1 MDNNNS
7 KDNNSPFENSN
18 QKNLSNFNSYLN
30 YKNDD
35 NSTPSKNSESSKK
48 SINKATKIK
57 LINKTIFI
65 DNFQSENESSS
76 GQEEE
81 DIGFND
87 LTSIP
92 NQNDESS
99 CEFDSINNYEYNLL
113 TYIEK
118 LNYLIKNYN
127 KQFIK
132 NIKKP
137 IIKCLLGEI
146 QGNDNKECNHIPL
159 ITRKKYSIS
168 FFCDNHNNKKNIDI
182 EAYSL
187 IKNMDKIFIK
197 SPRFLKNED
206 NNNKENINNNI
217 NLLKNISKF
226 ELNIT
231 NLKKKIQFIKTNK
244 RKKLKEKIS
253 NFNNF
258 LSDYNNKNKYDE
270 SFIIQSLKRIRNIY
284 ISFTKDL
291 NSLIYLIIINRL
303 LYEYEHESCNNLNVK
318 NKIILLINLKNSLE
332 LIERN
337 KYKISNES
345 TRKQTKKK
353 KYKKNKHKSFKF
365 NWIIEFYF
373 ENEIKS
379 NIDKNVF
386 IAISELGFIYIIL
399 VNFKTTYEIN
409 IEEKTNVYEL
419 IMSEKFENFRPNKIT
434 KLKHLFKTKTTDN
447 YFIINSMKDKEFGK
461 AIIINVVENNN
472 YIDIKGKYKIEIV
485 QIIKDVNGLYS
496 SLEFFYKD
504 KNYLLNFYSHFY
516 LWSYNQEINQ
526 IEKNII
532 ENGIFNDNNNFNY
545 GPLIYE
551 ENKKLF
557 IIQCFKPKSIIEFY
571 KLIEEK
577 ENFNFDKIDKIIE
590 FKEEES
596 TLKINNN
603 YFIYN
608 SKFLLLSS
616 GRMNNNTTG
625 GIYIINLEKFEKISF
640 YKFYKCAAINS
651 IIPSK
656 TNNIILVSSIYLYKQ
671 YLKNLK
677 DKSNEKSNKII
688 YNNVNRGRM
697 LTIKIIEVNS
707 KISFKIQNFTE
718 GPFYFINCKNLFLD
732 EYFFTC
738 VHKNNNL
745 IKLKDDGK
753 CIHYFKI
760 NI

>member
-1 MDNNNS
+1 MKDDNNKEINS
-7 KDNNSPFENSN
+7 IFDDSN
-18 QKNLSNFNSYLN
+18 QKKLSNFSSHL
-30 YKNDD
+30 NDD
-35 NSTPSKNSESSKK
+35 YEENSTTPKNST
-48 SINKATKIK
+48 NKTIKIK
-57 LINKTIFI
+57 LNETNFIDDFKYENELINEKVERNFSFNDFTSIENKT
-65 DNFQSENESSS
+65 
-76 GQEEE
+76 EEE
-81 DIGFND
+81 SFG
-87 LTSIP
+87 
-92 NQNDESS
+92 
-99 CEFDSINNYEYNLL
+99 FDSIINYEYNFS

-137 IIKCLLGEI
+137 IIKCLLAEI
-146 QGNDNKECNHIPL
+146 QGNDNKECYHIPL

-496 SLEFFYKD
+496 SLEF
-504 KNYLLNFYSHFY
+504 
-516 LWSYNQEINQ
+516 